1 MHVAAA
7 IQGIWDG
14 FPICVA
20 GGDAASSYGDFDDIC
35 WDSSSSESNEEG
47 PQLTIR
53 VVRSQTLLELCISCA
68 CGCGCGCGC
77 ERRGYAREREG
88 ACERERESERA
99 RERERENERERGRE
113 RKRESK
119 NKREREESMLKR
131 ERGVYAQVCAYNV
144 QTAVSNDRHIATTLA
159 PLIQRL
165 LRCVWHPSYK
175 REQERDMRGAGA
187 GVQGRGRGGWA
198 RRTAL
203 LLDKAWYRAL
213 AWLNTDTDTD

>member
-77 ERRGYAREREG
+77 ERRGYARERER
-88 ACERERESERA
+88 ASERERESERTRA
-99 RERERENERERGRE
+99 RERERERERAKAREQEQERERRLC
-113 RKRESK
+113 S
-119 NKREREESMLKR
+119 REREESMLKSVLTMSR
-131 ERGVYAQVCAYNV
+131 PQYR
-144 QTAVSNDRHIATTLA
+144 TTGTSLQ
-159 PLIQRL
+159 PWPR
-165 LRCVWHPSYK
+165 
-175 REQERDMRGAGA
+175 
-187 GVQGRGRGGWA
+187 
-198 RRTAL
+198 
-203 LLDKAWYRAL
+203 
-213 AWLNTDTDTD
+213 